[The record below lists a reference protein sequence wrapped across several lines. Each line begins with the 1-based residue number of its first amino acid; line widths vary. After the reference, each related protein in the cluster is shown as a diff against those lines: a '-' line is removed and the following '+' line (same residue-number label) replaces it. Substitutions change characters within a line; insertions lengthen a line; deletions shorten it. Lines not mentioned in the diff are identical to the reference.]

1 MTGGETQPYHADVDQ
16 GSGKQKYCRRDI
28 LGSCAKTGGYIVD
41 GKGKAQQ
48 KSFLGRQ
55 NGRIR
60 TVDSLGDVI
69 RGKLWLLAAMGG
81 EGIVKFVQ

>member
-1 MTGGETQPYHADVDQ
+1 MQMWIKVVASKSTAAGIFWVPVQRPAD
-16 GSGKQKYCRRDI
+16 
-28 LGSCAKTGGYIVD
+28 VD